1 MFKMLGAFCQKL
13 LDIISSLLGWV
24 VNLLP
29 DSPFSIIQAS
39 GFGSL
44 LSDINYFIPIYEFLA
59 IGQAW
64 LICVGVY
71 YLYSVIA
78 RWVKAIE

>member
-1 MFKMLGAFCQKL
+1 MFKMLGSFCQKI
-13 LDIISSLLGWV
+13 LDIIAAVLSWV
-24 VNLLP
+24 IDLLP
-29 DSPFSIIQAS
+29 DSPFSIIQAT
-39 GFGSL
+39 GVGSL

-71 YLYSVIA
+71 YLYSVVA